1 MILRLRCFLSSLW
14 PLLRARRLEMIH
26 MYVEILDKYFGNVCE
41 LDLIFNFHKA
51 YYILDEVFVAGEL
64 QETSKRQ
71 IQRIVAETDELAVA
85 EDERQ

>member
-1 MILRLRCFLSSLW
+1 
-14 PLLRARRLEMIH
+14 MIH